1 MKKTLIF
8 LGWLTTSMMTLTVS
22 MTTIHFLR
30 QTQKVDAIA
39 LTQPNNQPIVSSAQA
54 PPQIKGI
61 ESELTVDDAR
71 PYIIAQF
78 LERYKSPLT
87 PYDYWGGV
95 LTNIADKY
103 GLDFRLLPAIAMQE
117 SNLCKKIPQDSFNC
131 LGLGVHSRGTWKF
144 ESFEANFD
152 KAAEILRKNYINQGL
167 ITPDEI
173 QDKYTPGSN
182 GSWEFS
188 VNQFMDKLEKAEW

>member
-1 MKKTLIF
+1 MKKTLIV
-8 LGWLTTSMMTLTVS
+8 LGWLTTSLLTLSVS
-22 MTTIHFLR
+22 ITTIHFLR
-30 QTQKVDAIA
+30 QTQKVDALA
-39 LTQPNNQPIVSSAQA
+39 LTVAAEQPVVSA
-54 PPQIKGI
+54 PLHPNVKGL
-61 ESELTVDDAR
+61 SVELKAEDAR

-78 LERYKSPLT
+78 LERYKSPLE
-87 PYDYWGGV
+87 PYDYWGQQ
-95 LTNIADKY
+95 LTQIADKY

-117 SNLCKKIPQDSFNC
+117 SNLCKKIPEGSYNC
-131 LGLGVHSRGTWKF
+131 LGLGVHARGTWAF
-144 ESFEANFD
+144 ESYEANFD

-173 QDKYTPGSN
+173 QNKYTPGSN

>member
-1 MKKTLIF
+1 MKKTLIV
-8 LGWLTTSMMTLTVS
+8 LGWLSTSMITLMVS
-22 MTTIHFLR
+22 ITTIHFLR
-30 QTQKVDAIA
+30 QTQTVDAVA
-39 LTQPNNQPIVSSAQA
+39 LTHPDNQTVITA
-54 PPQIKGI
+54 PQRIPEIKGM
-61 ESELTVDDAR
+61 SVELKADDAR
-71 PYIIAQF
+71 PHIVAQF
-78 LERYKSPLT
+78 LERYNSPLT
-87 PYDYWGGV
+87 PYDYWGEY
-95 LTNIADKY
+95 LTKVADKY
-103 GLDFRLLPAIAMQE
+103 DLDFRLLPAIAMQE

-131 LGLGVHSRGTWKF
+131 LGLGVHSRGTWAF

-152 KAAEILRKNYINQGL
+152 KAAEILRKNYINKGL